1 MIRIVPSILS
11 ADFANLESAL
21 HAAEKGGAEAV
32 QIDVMD
38 GHFVPNITI
47 GPPVIAA
54 LRQVTPLVLD
64 VHLMIERPEAFIADF
79 AEAGADI
86 LTVHA
91 EACTHLHRVL
101 QQIKGHDMKAGVAL
115 NPATPLVVLE
125 EVLDEVDLVL
135 LMTVNPG
142 FGGQKFIHSMLPKI
156 QRLHEMLE
164 DRNLSTVALEV
175 DGGVNEETALLLGE
189 AGATWLV
196 AGSAV
201 YGGDGNLMERISRL
215 RSLAEEG
222 QRRLWETKRPRSHS
236 GHGL

>member
-11 ADFANLESAL
+11 ADFANLGRAL

-38 GHFVPNITI
+38 GHFVPNITV

-64 VHLMIERPEAFIADF
+64 VHLMIEKPETFIAEF

-91 EACTHLHRVL
+91 EACTHLYRVL
-101 QQIKGHDMKAGVAL
+101 QQIKDHDMKAGVAL

-142 FGGQKFIHSMLPKI
+142 FGGQKFIHSMLPKVR
-156 QRLHEMLE
+156 RLHEMLE
-164 DRNLSTVALEV
+164 DRNLSNVALEV
-175 DGGVNEETALLLGE
+175 DGGVNEQTAPLLGE

-201 YGGDGNLMERISRL
+201 YGADGEVGDRIARL

-222 QRRLWETKRPRSHS
+222 QRRLGKNKRPRSLT
-236 GHGL
+236 GHGP